1 MKILKNCS
9 NCKEKASLEA
19 IHYYDKEKRW
29 KTDPIAF
36 LICRNCFSS
45 YRFERLPF
53 INDIQLLSIHI
64 GANQDTEYF
73 DKIELKK
80 GLVTCLYCG
89 NSEADFSYTH
99 TDSEGISYQRTE
111 KKPCV
116 VKLHTKDEKKKSNRK
131 QVGYLCGFCRRVY
144 FNNKKMNFPYNKQWA
159 KFIQKLPP
167 NHPTFSKEKE
177 EKLKKLYE
185 QREKTKN
192 DLELKPHTP
201 KERKKINHRL
211 DELEEQIRNTNH
223 VILYSIGSCY
233 TWKTA
238 PKF

>member
-1 MKILKNCS
+1 MKILENCS
-9 NCKEKASLEA
+9 NCGKKGSIES
-19 IHYYDKEKRW
+19 IHYYHKEGNW

-36 LICRNCFSS
+36 LICRNCFSPD
-45 YRFERLPF
+45 RFERLPF
-53 INDIQLLSIHI
+53 INDIQTLSIHI
-64 GANQDTEYF
+64 GPNQDTEYF

-89 NSEADFSYTH
+89 NSEADFSFTYV
-99 TDSEGISYQRTE
+99 DSENISYQRTE

-116 VKLHTKDEKKKSNRK
+116 VKLHTKNKKLKSNRV

-144 FNNKKMNFPYNKQWA
+144 FNNKKMNFPYNKQWTE
-159 KFIQKLPP
+159 FIQKLPST
-167 NHPTFSKEKE
+167 HPRFSEGKE

-185 QREKTKN
+185 RKEATRN

-201 KERKKINHRL
+201 KERKKIIQKL

-223 VILYSIGSCY
+223 VILHSFGIYY
-233 TWKTA
+233 TRKTGIE
-238 PKF
+238 F

>member
-1 MKILKNCS
+1 MKILENCS
-9 NCKEKASLEA
+9 NCKEKNSIES
-19 IHYYDKEKRW
+19 IHYYDKEGKS

-36 LICRNCFSS
+36 LICRNCFSC
-45 YRFERLPF
+45 YRLERLPF
-53 INDIQLLSIHI
+53 IKDIQFLAVHI
-64 GANQDTEYF
+64 GAKQDIEYF

-89 NSEADFSYTH
+89 NSESDFSNTH
-99 TDSEGISYQRTE
+99 VDSENISYQRTE

-116 VKLHTKDEKKKSNRK
+116 VKLHTKDKKLKSNRK
-131 QVGYLCGFCRRVY
+131 QVGYLCGFCRRIY

-159 KFIQKLPP
+159 EFIQKLPSK
-167 NHPTFSKEKE
+167 HPKFSEGEEEVLKE
-177 EKLKKLYE
+177 LYKR
-185 QREKTKN
+185 REKTKN

-223 VILYSIGSCY
+223 VILYSIGNCY
-233 TWKTA
+233 TRKTD
-238 PKF
+238 